1 MNGTM
6 QRWLLKSLG
15 SLTLASAVVLLPV
28 ILTGC
33 GESSTSPAVP
43 VPPPPPPPPPPAP
56 TPTPTPTPT
65 PPAGTVRVTPETDIN
80 RIIATSDRT
89 RPLTI
94 VLQPG
99 VYRQNIVIDRS
110 DVTVRGATGLV
121 GDAIVVGAE
130 SGAPVQ
136 VTSNAS
142 GVVLENFS
150 ILNTR
155 SLAPIEYGINAE
167 GATEVTVTGVDI
179 VLFPT
184 VTTQTSR
191 GVAISFGSAA
201 TGATSKNLTV
211 TRSNL
216 FVAGAAD
223 SAGIRIAGDNAG
235 INLRLEANNF
245 FLGYAEAPASVRTQL
260 INFVPQDVGEGSA
273 AIFIEPAVTGLSFVA
288 FDDNIIDSITPTAN
302 VYAIRDER
310 GRGLNA
316 VERRDIVARNTGLVF
331 NSNTSNIYLSITRA
345 IAEAAGPNQTV
356 TAGPGDFVAEGEIV
370 LPADRPGLTLNSVD
384 GTSTVQS
391 VKILAADATLGG
403 TEGNGFRITGI
414 SLDPVTGIPLDP
426 DAIGPA
432 APYQVAIGECDL
444 SNLTTRKVEV
454 SFNDFTRPAQA
465 DSYVSVQVCDFSQ
478 AEVYK
483 NLLRGF
489 TVAGVHVV
497 SAEPNAVT
505 IRENLFEPAISSPV
519 FIAAIV
525 DRQTQAPGTLAPFAT
540 ASVRG
545 NIFRLPP
552 QGTLAVYARPD
563 LDLTPTAAGALG
575 GEGTILKAFFNNT
588 ITPTPIPGFAVCGRQ
603 ESLAG
608 APGNLLNFVD
618 SPQQQQQQQRASFT
632 STVFGRVSDALCA
645 AVGFGPGASLQFQPG
660 GVPPAQ
666 PGGGPPAP
674 PPPAGGVTITI
685 PGLPANA
692 RVEVTGPGG
701 DPVIARSTSVSGED
715 AIFQEQSI
723 TIPFGGQIRVT
734 PAIPSP
740 RPITVGGTAINTF
753 DNETNPGSTTYFN
766 FGPAITVPAN

>member
-33 GESSTSPAVP
+33 GESSTSPTVP

-80 RIIATSDRT
+80 RIIATSDPT
-89 RPLTI
+89 QPLTI
-94 VLQPG
+94 VLEPG

-110 DVTVRGATGLV
+110 NVRVRGATGLV
-121 GDAIVVGAE
+121 SDAIVVGAD

-167 GATEVTVTGVDI
+167 GATEVTITGVDI

-184 VTTQTSR
+184 VTTPASR

-201 TGATSKNLTV
+201 AGATSKNLTV

-235 INLRLEANNF
+235 INLRVEANNI
-245 FLGYAEAPASVRTQL
+245 FLGYAAAPDGVQTQL
-260 INFVPQDVGEGSA
+260 INVVPQDVGAGSA
-273 AIFIEPAVTGLSFVA
+273 AIFIERAVTGLSLVA
-288 FDDNIIDSITPTAN
+288 VDDNIIDSITPTAN

-310 GRGLNA
+310 GSGLNA
-316 VERRDIVARNTGLVF
+316 VERRNIVARGTSLAF

-356 TAGPGDFVAEGEIV
+356 TAGPGSFEDEGEIV

-384 GTSTVQS
+384 GTSRVQS

-414 SLDPVTGIPLDP
+414 SPDP

-444 SNLTTRKVEV
+444 ANLTTRNVKV
-454 SFNDFTRPAQA
+454 SFNDFTRPPTQVGP
-465 DSYVSVQVCDFSQ
+465 YVSVQVCDFSQ
-478 AEVYK
+478 AEVYN

-505 IRENLFEPAISSPV
+505 IRENLFEPAIDSPV

-525 DRQTQAPGTLAPFAT
+525 DQQTQAPGTLAPFAT

-552 QGTLAVYARPD
+552 QGTLAVYARPGV
-563 LDLTPTAAGALG
+563 DLTPTAAEELG

-618 SPQQQQQQQRASFT
+618 SPQPLQLDPFA
-632 STVFGRVSDALCA
+632 STVFGEVSDALCA

-660 GVPPAQ
+660 GAPPATPTPTPTPTPQ
-666 PGGGPPAP
+666 
-674 PPPAGGVTITI
+674 PAGVRIRI

-692 RVEVTGPGG
+692 VVTVTGPGG
-701 DPVIARSTSVSGED
+701 DPVITTSTSVSED
-715 AIFQEQSI
+715 EAIFPGPF
-723 TIPFGGQIRVT
+723 TIPFGGQIQVT

-740 RPITVGGTAINTF
+740 SAIMVGGTTINTF
-753 DNETNPGSTTYFN
+753 DNTTNPGSTTYFN
-766 FGPAITVPAN
+766 FGPAIPVN

>member
-89 RPLTI
+89 QPLTI
-94 VLQPG
+94 VLEPG
-99 VYRQNIVIDRS
+99 VYRQNIVINRS
-110 DVTVRGATGLV
+110 NVTVRGATGLV

-130 SGAPVQ
+130 KDAPVQ

-155 SLAPIEYGINAE
+155 SLAPIEYGIDAE

-184 VTTQTSR
+184 VTTPTSR

-201 TGATSKNLTV
+201 AGATSKNLTV

-235 INLRLEANNF
+235 INLRVENNNI
-245 FLGYAEAPASVRTQL
+245 FLGYTSAPAGVQTQL
-260 INFVPQDVGEGSA
+260 INLVPQDVGEGSA
-273 AIFIEPAVTGLSFVA
+273 AIFIERAVTGLSLVA
-288 FDDNIIDSITPTAN
+288 IDDNIITPIIRTAN

-310 GRGLNA
+310 GSGLNA
-316 VERRDIVARNTGLVF
+316 VERRNIVARGTGLVF

-356 TAGPGDFVAEGEIV
+356 TAGPGSFVTEGEIV

-391 VKILAADATLGG
+391 VKILASDATLGG
-403 TEGNGFRITGI
+403 TEGNGFRITGT
-414 SLDPVTGIPLDP
+414 SPDP
-426 DAIGPA
+426 DAGGPA
-432 APYQVAIGECDL
+432 RAYQVAIGECDAA
-444 SNLTTRKVEV
+444 NLTARNVKV
-454 SFNDFTRPAQA
+454 SFNDFTRPPTQA
-465 DSYVSVQVCDFSQ
+465 GPAGPYVSVQVCDFSQ
-478 AEVYK
+478 AEVYG
-483 NLLRGF
+483 NLLNGF

-497 SAEPNAVT
+497 AAESNGVT
-505 IRENLFEPAISSPV
+505 IRENTFEPAIGSPN

-525 DRQTQAPGTLAPFAT
+525 DRQTQAPGTEAPFAT

-545 NIFRLPP
+545 NTFRL
-552 QGTLAVYARPD
+552 QGTLAVYARPG
-563 LDLTPTAAGALG
+563 LDLTPTAAEELG

-588 ITPTPIPGFAVCGRQ
+588 ITPTPIPGFVVCGRQ
-603 ESLAG
+603 ESLTG
-608 APGNLLNFVD
+608 APGRLLNFVD
-618 SPQQQQQQQRASFT
+618 SPQQQQQQQQQQLVLAPFT

-660 GVPPAQ
+660 GA
-666 PGGGPPAP
+666 PGDGQPAP
-674 PPPAGGVTITI
+674 PPPPQPGGVRITI

-692 RVEVTGPGG
+692 VVTVTGPGG
-701 DPVIARSTSVSGED
+701 APVIATSTSVAGEE
-715 AIFQEQSI
+715 AIFREQSI
-723 TIPFGGQIRVT
+723 TIPFGGQIRIT
-734 PAIPSP
+734 PAIRPP
-740 RPITVGGTAINTF
+740 RPITVGGTPINTF

-766 FGPAITVPAN
+766 FGPAITVTAN

>member
-33 GESSTSPAVP
+33 GESSTSPTVP

-89 RPLTI
+89 QPLTI
-94 VLQPG
+94 VLEPG

-110 DVTVRGATGLV
+110 NVTVRGATGLV
-121 GDAIVVGAE
+121 GDAIVVGAD

-155 SLAPIEYGINAE
+155 SLEPIEYGINAE
-167 GATEVTVTGVDI
+167 GATEVTITGVDI

-184 VTTQTSR
+184 VTTPASR

-201 TGATSKNLTV
+201 AGATSKNLTV

-235 INLRLEANNF
+235 INLRVEANNI
-245 FLGYAEAPASVRTQL
+245 FLGYAAPPARVQTQL
-260 INFVPQDVGEGSA
+260 INLVPQDVGEGSA
-273 AIFIEPAVTGLSFVA
+273 AIFIEPAVTGLSLVA
-288 FDDNIIDSITPTAN
+288 VDDNIIDPITPTAN

-310 GRGLNA
+310 GSGLNA
-316 VERRDIVARNTGLVF
+316 VERRDIVARGTSLAF

-356 TAGPGDFVAEGEIV
+356 TAGPGSFEDEGEIV

-414 SLDPVTGIPLDP
+414 SPDP

-444 SNLTTRKVEV
+444 ANLTTRNVKV
-454 SFNDFTRPAQA
+454 SFNDFTRPPTQVGP
-465 DSYVSVQVCDFSQ
+465 YVSVQVCDFSQ
-478 AEVYK
+478 AEVYG

-505 IRENLFEPAISSPV
+505 IRENIFEPAIDSPV

-525 DRQTQAPGTLAPFAT
+525 DRQTLEPGTLAPFAT

-552 QGTLAVYARPD
+552 QGTLAVYARPE
-563 LDLTPTAAGALG
+563 LNLTPTSAEALG

-608 APGNLLNFVD
+608 APGNLLNFLDVTPRD
-618 SPQQQQQQQRASFT
+618 STPRVTPFT
-632 STVFGRVSDALCA
+632 STVFGRVSDALCS
-645 AVGFGPGASLQFQPG
+645 AVGFGPGAGLQFQPG
-660 GVPPAQ
+660 GAPPATPTPTPTPTPQ
-666 PGGGPPAP
+666 
-674 PPPAGGVTITI
+674 PAGVRITI

-692 RVEVTGPGG
+692 VVTVTGPGG
-701 DPVIARSTSVSGED
+701 NPVIARSTSVAED
-715 AIFQEQSI
+715 LAIFQEQSI

-766 FGPAITVPAN
+766 FGPAITVTAN

>member
-1 MNGTM
+1 MNGKTHK
-6 QRWLLKSLG
+6 WLLKSLG

-33 GESSTSPAVP
+33 GEDSTSSVVP

-56 TPTPTPTPT
+56 TPTPPPTPTPT
-65 PPAGTVRVTPETDIN
+65 PAPAGRVVVTPESDIS

-89 RPLTI
+89 QPLTI

-99 VYRQNIVIDRS
+99 FYRQNIVINRS
-110 DVTVRGATGLV
+110 NVTVRGATGLV
-121 GDAIVVGAE
+121 GDAVVVGAE
-130 SGAPVQ
+130 TGAPVQ
-136 VTSNAS
+136 VTSNAA

-155 SLAPIEYGINAE
+155 SLAAIEYGINAE
-167 GATEVTVTGVDI
+167 DATEVTVTGVDI

-184 VTTQTSR
+184 VTTPASR
-191 GVAISFGSAA
+191 GVAIGFGSAA
-201 TGATSKNLTV
+201 VGVTSKNLTV

-216 FVAGAAD
+216 FVAGAAN

-235 INLRLEANNF
+235 INLRVETNNI
-245 FLGYAEAPASVRTQL
+245 FLGYDAAPDVVETQL
-260 INFVPQDVGEGSA
+260 IKLGPQNVGAGSA
-273 AIFIEPAVTGLSFVA
+273 AIFIEPAVTGLSLVTFA
-288 FDDNIIDSITPTAN
+288 GNAIRATAAN

-310 GRGLNA
+310 GSGLNA
-316 VERRDIVARNTGLVF
+316 AERRAIVAASTGFVF
-331 NSNTSNIYLSITRA
+331 NSNTSNVYLSITRA
-345 IAEAAGPNQTV
+345 IAEVAGPNPTV
-356 TAGPGDFVAEGEIV
+356 TAGPGSFVDEGEIV

-384 GTSTVQS
+384 GTSTVRS

-403 TEGNGFRITGI
+403 TEGNGFRIAGI
-414 SLDPVTGIPLDP
+414 SSTDP
-426 DAIGPA
+426 DAAGPA

-444 SNLTTRKVEV
+444 ANLTTRNVKV
-454 SFNDFTRPAQA
+454 SFNDFTRPTQA

-497 SAEPNAVT
+497 SAEPNTVT
-505 IRENLFEPAISSPV
+505 IRENRFEPSIGSPT

-540 ASVRG
+540 ASVTG
-545 NIFRLPP
+545 NTFNLPP
-552 QGTLAVYARPD
+552 QGTLAVYARPGV
-563 LDLTPTAAGALG
+563 DLTPTAAGALG

-608 APGNLLNFVD
+608 APGNLLNFLD
-618 SPQQQQQQQRASFT
+618 STPTAPFT
-632 STVFGRVSDALCA
+632 STVFGGVSDALCS

-660 GVPPAQ
+660 G
-666 PGGGPPAP
+666 AP
-674 PPPAGGVTITI
+674 PTPTPTPTPAGVTVTI
-685 PGLPANA
+685 PGLPSGAT
-692 RVEVTGPGG
+692 VTVTGPGG
-701 DPVIARSTSVSGED
+701 APVITTSTSVSGNV
-715 AIFQEQSI
+715 ATFPGPF

-734 PAIPSP
+734 PAISSPSA
-740 RPITVGGTAINTF
+740 ITVGSTTINTF
-753 DNETNPGSTTYFN
+753 DNTTNPGSTTYFN
-766 FGPAITVPAN
+766 FGPAISVN

>member
-1 MNGTM
+1 M
-6 QRWLLKSLG
+6 
-15 SLTLASAVVLLPV
+15 ASAVVLLPV

-33 GESSTSPAVP
+33 GESSTSPTVP

-89 RPLTI
+89 QPLTL
-94 VLQPG
+94 VLEPG
-99 VYRQNIVIDRS
+99 VYRQNIVINRS
-110 DVTVRGATGLV
+110 NVTVRGATGLV

-155 SLAPIEYGINAE
+155 SLEPIEYGINAE

-184 VTTQTSR
+184 VTTPASR
-191 GVAISFGSAA
+191 GVAIGFGSAA
-201 TGATSKNLTV
+201 AGITSKNLTV

-216 FVAGAAD
+216 FVAGGAG

-235 INLRLEANNF
+235 INLSVSTNNI
-245 FLGYAEAPASVRTQL
+245 FLGYTAAPDGVTTQL
-260 INFVPQDVGEGSA
+260 INFVPQDVGAGSA
-273 AIFIEPAVTGLSFVA
+273 AIFIEPAVTGLSLVA
-288 FDDNIIDSITPTAN
+288 FAGNDIRTTTAN

-310 GRGLNA
+310 GSGLNA
-316 VERRDIVARNTGLVF
+316 AERRDIVARNTRLVF
-331 NSNTSNIYLSITRA
+331 NSNTSNIYLSINRA

-356 TAGPGDFVAEGEIV
+356 TAGPGSFEGEGEIL
-370 LPADRPGLTLNSVD
+370 LPADRPGLTLNSID
-384 GTSTVQS
+384 GTSTVRS

-414 SLDPVTGIPLDP
+414 SLDPDDG
-426 DAIGPA
+426 GPA
-432 APYQVAIGECDL
+432 TPYQVAIGECGL
-444 SNLTTRKVEV
+444 ANLTTRNVKV
-454 SFNDFTRPAQA
+454 SFNDFTRPTQAQ
-465 DSYVSVQVCDFSQ
+465 SYVSVQVCDFSQ
-478 AEVYK
+478 AEVYG
-483 NLLRGF
+483 NRLRGF

-505 IRENLFEPAISSPV
+505 IRENLFEPSIGSPT

-545 NIFRLPP
+545 NTFNLPP
-552 QGTLAVYARPD
+552 QGTLAVYARPGV
-563 LDLTPTAAGALG
+563 DLTPTAAGDLG

-588 ITPTPIPGFAVCGRQ
+588 ITPTPIPGFVVCGRQ

-618 SPQQQQQQQRASFT
+618 RLDRDTPPAPFT
-632 STVFGRVSDALCA
+632 STVFGVASDALCS

-660 GVPPAQ
+660 GA
-666 PGGGPPAP
+666 PPAP
-674 PPPAGGVTITI
+674 PPPPAGVTITI
-685 PGLPANA
+685 PGLPAGA
-692 RVEVTGPGG
+692 IVTVTGAGG
-701 DPVIARSTSVSGED
+701 SPVIATSTSVSRDVATFPEP
-715 AIFQEQSI
+715 F

-740 RPITVGGTAINTF
+740 GPITVGGTTISTF
-753 DNETNPGSTTYFN
+753 DNTTNPGSTTYFN
-766 FGPAITVPAN
+766 FGPAITVTAN

>member
-1 MNGTM
+1 
-6 QRWLLKSLG
+6 
-15 SLTLASAVVLLPV
+15 V
-28 ILTGC
+28 I
-33 GESSTSPAVP
+33 
-43 VPPPPPPPPPPAP
+43 
-56 TPTPTPTPT
+56 
-65 PPAGTVRVTPETDIN
+65 N
-80 RIIATSDRT
+80 
-89 RPLTI
+89 
-94 VLQPG
+94 
-99 VYRQNIVIDRS
+99 RS

-130 SGAPVQ
+130 KDAPVQ

-184 VTTQTSR
+184 VTTPASR

-201 TGATSKNLTV
+201 AGATSKNLTV

-235 INLRLEANNF
+235 INLRVEANNI
-245 FLGYAEAPASVRTQL
+245 FLGYAAPPAGVQTQL
-260 INFVPQDVGEGSA
+260 INLVPQDVGARSA
-273 AIFIEPAVTGLSFVA
+273 AILIERAVTGLSLVA
-288 FDDNIIDSITPTAN
+288 IDDNIITPIIRTAD

-310 GRGLNA
+310 GSGLNA
-316 VERRDIVARNTGLVF
+316 VERRNIVARGTGLVF
-331 NSNTSNIYLSITRA
+331 NSNTSNVYLSITRA

-356 TAGPGDFVAEGEIV
+356 TAGPGSFVAEGEIV

-403 TEGNGFRITGI
+403 TERNGFRITGI
-414 SLDPVTGIPLDP
+414 SPDP
-426 DAIGPA
+426 DGVAGLA
-432 APYQVAIGECDL
+432 TAYQVAIGECDL
-444 SNLTTRKVEV
+444 ANLTTRNVKV
-454 SFNDFTRPAQA
+454 SFNDFTRPPTQA
-465 DSYVSVQVCDFSQ
+465 GLPGPYVSVQICDFSQ
-478 AEVYK
+478 AEISG

-497 SAEPNAVT
+497 AADSNAVT
-505 IRENLFEPAISSPV
+505 IRENTFEPAINSPD

-525 DRQTQAPGTLAPFAT
+525 DRQTLAPGTRVPFAT

-545 NIFRLPP
+545 NTFRL
-552 QGTLAVYARPD
+552 QGVPAAVYARPG
-563 LDLTPTAAGALG
+563 LDLTPTAAGELG

-588 ITPTPIPGFAVCGRQ
+588 ITPTPIPGFVVCGRQ

-608 APGNLLNFVD
+608 APGNLQNFVD
-618 SPQQQQQQQRASFT
+618 RLDRNTPPAPFT
-632 STVFGRVSDALCA
+632 STVFGAVSDALCS
-645 AVGFGPGASLQFQPG
+645 AVGFGPGASLQFRPG
-660 GVPPAQ
+660 GAPPA
-666 PGGGPPAP
+666 PAP
-674 PPPAGGVTITI
+674 PPPPQPAGVRIRI

-692 RVEVTGPGG
+692 VVTVTGPGG
-701 DPVIARSTSVSGED
+701 NPVIARSTSVSGEE
-715 AIFQEQSI
+715 AIFQEPSI

-734 PAIPSP
+734 PAIPAP

-766 FGPAITVPAN
+766 FGPAITVTAN

>member
-43 VPPPPPPPPPPAP
+43 VPPPPPPPAP

-273 AIFIEPAVTGLSFVA
+273 AIFIEPAVTGLSFVD
-288 FDDNIIDSITPTAN
+288 FNDNIFTPRTPTAN

-310 GRGLNA
+310 GSGLNA
-316 VERRDIVARNTGLVF
+316 VERRNIVARGTRLVF
-331 NSNTSNIYLSITRA
+331 NSNTSNIYMSITRA
-345 IAEAAGPNQTV
+345 IAEAAGPNPTV
-356 TAGPGDFVAEGEIV
+356 TAGPGNFVPEGEIV
-370 LPADRPGLTLNSVD
+370 LPADKPGLTLNSVD
-384 GTSTVQS
+384 GTSRVQS

-403 TEGNGFRITGI
+403 TEGNGFRIVGI
-414 SLDPVTGIPLDP
+414 STDP
-426 DAIGPA
+426 DAGGPA
-432 APYQVAIGECDL
+432 RAYQVAIGECDL
-444 SNLTTRKVEV
+444 GNLTARNVKV
-454 SFNDFTRPAQA
+454 SFNDFTASLSDFAGPRQGPP
-465 DSYVSVQVCDFSQ
+465 YVSVQICDFSQ
-478 AEVYK
+478 AEVYG

-497 SAEPNAVT
+497 AAEPNAVT
-505 IRENLFEPAISSPV
+505 IRENTFEPAIGSPN

-525 DRQTQAPGTLAPFAT
+525 DRQTQERGTEAPFAT

-545 NIFRLPP
+545 NTFRL
-552 QGTLAVYARPD
+552 QGVSAVYARPG
-563 LDLTPTAAGALG
+563 LDLTPTAAGELG

-588 ITPTPIPGFAVCGRQ
+588 ITPTPIPGFVVCGRQ

-608 APGNLLNFVD
+608 APGRLLNFLD
-618 SPQQQQQQQRASFT
+618 GPQQQQQQQQQQPAPFT

-660 GVPPAQ
+660 GA
-666 PGGGPPAP
+666 PGDGQPAP
-674 PPPAGGVTITI
+674 PPPPQPGGVRIAI

-692 RVEVTGPGG
+692 VVTVTGPGG
-701 DPVIARSTSVSGED
+701 APVIATSISVAED
-715 AIFQEQSI
+715 AAIFREQSI

-740 RPITVGGTAINTF
+740 RPIMLGGTAINTF
-753 DNETNPGSTTYFN
+753 DNDTNPGSTTYFN
-766 FGPAITVPAN
+766 FGPAITVTAN

>member
-33 GESSTSPAVP
+33 GESSTSPTVP

-65 PPAGTVRVTPETDIN
+65 PPAGTVRVTPETDIS

-89 RPLTI
+89 QPLTI

-99 VYRQNIVIDRS
+99 VYRQNIVINRS
-110 DVTVRGATGLV
+110 DVRVRGATGLV

-142 GVVLENFS
+142 GVVLENFT

-155 SLAPIEYGINAE
+155 SLEPIEYGINAE
-167 GATEVTVTGVDI
+167 GATEVTITGVDI
-179 VLFPT
+179 VLSPT
-184 VTTQTSR
+184 VTTPTSR

-201 TGATSKNLTV
+201 AGATSKNLTV

-235 INLRLEANNF
+235 INLQVEANNI
-245 FLGYAEAPASVRTQL
+245 FLGYNTLPAGVQTQL
-260 INFVPQDVGEGSA
+260 IPSLPQDVGEGSA
-273 AIFIEPAVTGLSFVA
+273 AIFIEPAVTGLSLVA

-432 APYQVAIGECDL
+432 APYQVAIGECGL
-444 SNLTTRKVEV
+444 ANLTTRNVKV
-454 SFNDFTRPAQA
+454 SFNDFTGPTLAA
-465 DSYVSVQVCDFSQ
+465 PYVSVQVCDFSQ
-478 AEVYK
+478 AEVYG
-483 NLLRGF
+483 NRLRDF

-588 ITPTPIPGFAVCGRQ
+588 ITPTPIPGFALCGRQ

-701 DPVIARSTSVSGED
+701 DPVIARSTSVSGDE
-715 AIFQEQSI
+715 ATFPEPF

-740 RPITVGGTAINTF
+740 SAITVRGTTINTF

-766 FGPAITVPAN
+766 FGPAITVTAN

>member
-33 GESSTSPAVP
+33 GESSTSPTVP

-65 PPAGTVRVTPETDIN
+65 PPAGTVRVTPETDIS

-89 RPLTI
+89 QPLTI
-94 VLQPG
+94 VLEPG
-99 VYRQNIVIDRS
+99 VYRQNIVINRS
-110 DVTVRGATGLV
+110 DVRVRGATGLV

-142 GVVLENFS
+142 GVVLENFT

-155 SLAPIEYGINAE
+155 SLEPIEYGINAE
-167 GATEVTVTGVDI
+167 GATEVTITGVDI
-179 VLFPT
+179 VLSPT
-184 VTTQTSR
+184 VTTPTSR
-191 GVAISFGSAA
+191 GVAIGFGSSAA
-201 TGATSKNLTV
+201 GATSKNLTV

-235 INLRLEANNF
+235 INLQVEANNI
-245 FLGYAEAPASVRTQL
+245 FLGYAAPPAGVQTQL
-260 INFVPQDVGEGSA
+260 INVVPQDVGEGSA
-273 AIFIEPAVTGLSFVA
+273 AIFIEPAVTGLSLAPVA
-288 FDDNIIDSITPTAN
+288 DNIITPITPTAN

-316 VERRDIVARNTGLVF
+316 VERRDIVARGTSLAF
-331 NSNTSNIYLSITRA
+331 NSNTSNVYLSITRA

-356 TAGPGDFVAEGEIV
+356 TAGPGSFVDEGEIV

-391 VKILAADATLGG
+391 VKILAANATLGG
-403 TEGNGFRITGI
+403 TEGNGFRITGT
-414 SLDPVTGIPLDP
+414 SPDP
-426 DAIGPA
+426 DAGGPA
-432 APYQVAIGECDL
+432 RAYQVAIGECDAA
-444 SNLTTRKVEV
+444 NLTARNVKV
-454 SFNDFTRPAQA
+454 SFNDFTRPPTQA
-465 DSYVSVQVCDFSQ
+465 GPAGPYVSVQVCDFSQ
-478 AEVYK
+478 AEVYG
-483 NLLRGF
+483 NLLNGF

-497 SAEPNAVT
+497 AAESNGVT
-505 IRENLFEPAISSPV
+505 IRENTFEPAIGSPN

-525 DRQTQAPGTLAPFAT
+525 DRQTQAPGTEAPFAT

-545 NIFRLPP
+545 NTFRL
-552 QGTLAVYARPD
+552 QGTLAVYARPG
-563 LDLTPTAAGALG
+563 LDLTPTAAEELG

-588 ITPTPIPGFAVCGRQ
+588 ITPTPIPGFVVCGRQ
-603 ESLAG
+603 ESLTG
-608 APGNLLNFVD
+608 APGNLQNFVD
-618 SPQQQQQQQRASFT
+618 RLDRDTDTPPAPFT
-632 STVFGRVSDALCA
+632 STVFGEVADALCA

-660 GVPPAQ
+660 GA
-666 PGGGPPAP
+666 PGDGQPAP
-674 PPPAGGVTITI
+674 PPPPQPGGVRITI

-692 RVEVTGPGG
+692 VVTVTGPGG
-701 DPVIARSTSVSGED
+701 DPVIATSTSVAGEE
-715 AIFQEQSI
+715 AIFREQSI
-723 TIPFGGQIRVT
+723 TIPFGGQIRIT

-740 RPITVGGTAINTF
+740 RPITFDGNAINTF
-753 DNETNPGSTTYFN
+753 NNETNPGSTTYFN
-766 FGPAITVPAN
+766 FGPAITVTAN

>member
-1 MNGTM
+1 
-6 QRWLLKSLG
+6 
-15 SLTLASAVVLLPV
+15 V
-28 ILTGC
+28 
-33 GESSTSPAVP
+33 
-43 VPPPPPPPPPPAP
+43 
-56 TPTPTPTPT
+56 
-65 PPAGTVRVTPETDIN
+65 ETN
-80 RIIATSDRT
+80 
-89 RPLTI
+89 
-94 VLQPG
+94 
-99 VYRQNIVIDRS
+99 NI
-110 DVTVRGATGLV
+110 
-121 GDAIVVGAE
+121 
-130 SGAPVQ
+130 
-136 VTSNAS
+136 
-142 GVVLENFS
+142 
-150 ILNTR
+150 
-155 SLAPIEYGINAE
+155 
-167 GATEVTVTGVDI
+167 
-179 VLFPT
+179 
-184 VTTQTSR
+184 
-191 GVAISFGSAA
+191 
-201 TGATSKNLTV
+201 
-211 TRSNL
+211 
-216 FVAGAAD
+216 
-223 SAGIRIAGDNAG
+223 
-235 INLRLEANNF
+235 
-245 FLGYAEAPASVRTQL
+245 FLGYAAAPDGVRTQL
-260 INFVPQDVGEGSA
+260 IPLGPQDVGAGSA
-273 AIFIEPAVTGLSFVA
+273 AIFIEPAVTGLSLVA
-288 FDDNIIDSITPTAN
+288 FAGNAIRTTRAN

-310 GRGLNA
+310 GSGLNA

-345 IAEAAGPNQTV
+345 IAEAAGPNPTV
-356 TAGPGDFVAEGEIV
+356 TAGPGSFEDEGEIV

-414 SLDPVTGIPLDP
+414 SPDP

-444 SNLTTRKVEV
+444 ANLTTRNVKV
-454 SFNDFTRPAQA
+454 SFNDFTGPTPAA
-465 DSYVSVQVCDFSQ
+465 PYVSVQVCDFSQ
-478 AEVYK
+478 AEVYG
-483 NLLRGF
+483 NRLRDF

-497 SAEPNAVT
+497 SAEPNGVT
-505 IRENLFEPAISSPV
+505 IRDNLFEPAIGSPV

-563 LDLTPTAAGALG
+563 LDLTPTAAEELG

-588 ITPTPIPGFAVCGRQ
+588 ITPTPIPGFAMCGRQ

-618 SPQQQQQQQRASFT
+618 SPQPLQLDPFA
-632 STVFGRVSDALCA
+632 STVFGEVSDALCA

-666 PGGGPPAP
+666 PGDGPPAP
-674 PPPAGGVTITI
+674 PPPPAGVRITI

-701 DPVIARSTSVSGED
+701 DPVIARSTSVSGDE
-715 AIFQEQSI
+715 AIFPEPF

-740 RPITVGGTAINTF
+740 RPITVGGTTISTF

-766 FGPAITVPAN
+766 FGPAITP

>member
-223 SAGIRIAGDNAG
+223 SAGIHIAGDNAG

-245 FLGYAEAPASVRTQL
+245 FLGYAEAPASVQTQL
-260 INFVPQDVGEGSA
+260 INFVPQDVGAGSA
-273 AIFIEPAVTGLSFVA
+273 AIFIERAVTGLSFVD
-288 FDDNIIDSITPTAN
+288 FNDNIFTSRTPTAN

-310 GRGLNA
+310 GSGLNA
-316 VERRDIVARNTGLVF
+316 VERRNIVARGTRLVF
-331 NSNTSNIYLSITRA
+331 NSNTSNIYMSITRA

-356 TAGPGDFVAEGEIV
+356 TAGPGNFVPEGEIV
-370 LPADRPGLTLNSVD
+370 LPADKPGLTLNSVD
-384 GTSTVQS
+384 GTSRVQS
-391 VKILAADATLGG
+391 VKILASDATLGG
-403 TEGNGFRITGI
+403 TEGNGFRIVGI
-414 SLDPVTGIPLDP
+414 STDP
-426 DAIGPA
+426 DAGGVA
-432 APYQVAIGECDL
+432 AAYQVAIGECEL
-444 SNLTTRKVEV
+444 GNLTARNVKV
-454 SFNDFTRPAQA
+454 SFNDFTASLSDFAGPRQGPR
-465 DSYVSVQVCDFSQ
+465 YVSVQICDLSQ
-478 AEVYK
+478 AEIYG

-497 SAEPNAVT
+497 AADVNGVT
-505 IRENLFEPAISSPV
+505 IRENTFESAIGSEN

-525 DRQTQAPGTLAPFAT
+525 DRQTLEPGTRVPFAT

-545 NIFRLPP
+545 NTFRLERVPA
-552 QGTLAVYARPD
+552 AVYARPG
-563 LDLTPTAAGALG
+563 LDLTPTAADALG

-588 ITPTPIPGFAVCGRQ
+588 ITPTPIPGFVVCGRQ
-603 ESLAG
+603 ESLTG
-608 APGNLLNFVD
+608 APGRLQNFLD
-618 SPQQQQQQQRASFT
+618 SPQQQQQQQQQQLAPFT
-632 STVFGRVSDALCA
+632 STVFGRVSDALCS
-645 AVGFGPGASLQFQPG
+645 AVGFGPGASLQFRPG
-660 GVPPAQ
+660 GA
-666 PGGGPPAP
+666 PGDGQPAP
-674 PPPAGGVTITI
+674 PPPPQPGGVRITI

-692 RVEVTGPGG
+692 VVTVTGPGG
-701 DPVIARSTSVSGED
+701 APVIATSTSVAGEE
-715 AIFQEQSI
+715 AIFREQSI
-723 TIPFGGQIRVT
+723 TIPFGGQIRIT
-734 PAIPSP
+734 PAIRPP
-740 RPITVGGTAINTF
+740 RPIRVGDTPINTF

-766 FGPAITVPAN
+766 FGPAITVTAN

>member
-1 MNGTM
+1 
-6 QRWLLKSLG
+6 
-15 SLTLASAVVLLPV
+15 VV
-28 ILTGC
+28 
-33 GESSTSPAVP
+33 
-43 VPPPPPPPPPPAP
+43 
-56 TPTPTPTPT
+56 
-65 PPAGTVRVTPETDIN
+65 VTPESDIS

-89 RPLTI
+89 QPLTI

-99 VYRQNIVIDRS
+99 VYRQNIVINRS
-110 DVTVRGATGLV
+110 NVTVRGATGLV
-121 GDAIVVGAE
+121 GDAVVVGAE
-130 SGAPVQ
+130 TGAPVQ

-167 GATEVTVTGVDI
+167 EATEVTVTGVDI

-184 VTTQTSR
+184 VTTPASR
-191 GVAISFGSAA
+191 GVAIGFGSSAA
-201 TGATSKNLTV
+201 GITSKNLTV

-216 FVAGAAD
+216 FVAGGAG

-235 INLRLEANNF
+235 INLSVSTNNI
-245 FLGYAEAPASVRTQL
+245 FLGYTAAPDGVRTQL
-260 INFVPQDVGEGSA
+260 INFVPQDVGAGSA
-273 AIFIEPAVTGLSFVA
+273 GIFIEPAVTGLSLVTFA
-288 FDDNIIDSITPTAN
+288 GNAITPRTATAN

-310 GRGLNA
+310 GSGLNA
-316 VERRDIVARNTGLVF
+316 AERRAIVAAGTGFVF
-331 NSNTSNIYLSITRA
+331 NSNTSNVYLSITRA
-345 IAEAAGPNQTV
+345 IAEVAGPNPTV
-356 TAGPGDFVAEGEIV
+356 TAGPGSFVAEGEIV

-403 TEGNGFRITGI
+403 TEGNGFRIAGI
-414 SLDPVTGIPLDP
+414 SPDP
-426 DAIGPA
+426 DAAGPA

-444 SNLTTRKVEV
+444 ANLTTRNVKV
-454 SFNDFTRPAQA
+454 SFNDFTRPTQSDA
-465 DSYVSVQVCDFSQ
+465 YVSVQVCDFSQ

-505 IRENLFEPAISSPV
+505 IRENRFEPSIGSPT

-545 NIFRLPP
+545 NTFNLPP
-552 QGTLAVYARPD
+552 QGTLAVYARPGVN
-563 LDLTPTAAGALG
+563 LTPTAAGDLG

-608 APGNLLNFVD
+608 ASGNLLNFLD
-618 SPQQQQQQQRASFT
+618 TTPTAPFTPFT
-632 STVFGRVSDALCA
+632 STVFGVVSDALCS

-660 GVPPAQ
+660 GAPPA
-666 PGGGPPAP
+666 PAP
-674 PPPAGGVTITI
+674 PPPPPPGGVTITI
-685 PGLPANA
+685 PGLPAGA
-692 RVEVTGPGG
+692 TVTVTGAGG
-701 DPVIARSTSVSGED
+701 SPVIATSTSVSGEV
-715 AIFQEQSI
+715 ATFREPF

-740 RPITVGGTAINTF
+740 RPITVGGTTISTF
-753 DNETNPGSTTYFN
+753 DNTTNPGSTTYFN
-766 FGPAITVPAN
+766 FGPAITVTAN

>member
-89 RPLTI
+89 QPLTI

-99 VYRQNIVIDRS
+99 VYRQNIVINRS

-142 GVVLENFS
+142 GVVLENFT

-155 SLAPIEYGINAE
+155 SLEPIEYGINAE

-179 VLFPT
+179 VLSPT
-184 VTTQTSR
+184 VTTPTSR

-201 TGATSKNLTV
+201 AGATSKNLTV

-235 INLRLEANNF
+235 INLQVEANNI
-245 FLGYAEAPASVRTQL
+245 FLGYNTLPAGVQTQL
-260 INFVPQDVGEGSA
+260 INVVPQDVGEGSA
-273 AIFIEPAVTGLSFVA
+273 GIFIEPAVTGLSLVTFA
-288 FDDNIIDSITPTAN
+288 GNDITPITPTAN

-316 VERRDIVARNTGLVF
+316 VERRDIVARNPRLVF

-356 TAGPGDFVAEGEIV
+356 TAGPGSFVAEGEIV
-370 LPADRPGLTLNSVD
+370 LPADRPGLTLNSID
-384 GTSTVQS
+384 GTSTVDS

-414 SLDPVTGIPLDP
+414 SRDPVTGILPRDP
-426 DAIGPA
+426 DAAGPA

-444 SNLTTRKVEV
+444 ANLTTRNVKV
-454 SFNDFTRPAQA
+454 SFNDFTGPTPAA
-465 DSYVSVQVCDFSQ
+465 PYVSVQVCDFSQ
-478 AEVYK
+478 AEVYG
-483 NLLRGF
+483 NRLRDF

-497 SAEPNAVT
+497 SAEPNGVT
-505 IRENLFEPAISSPV
+505 IRENIFEPAIGSPV

-525 DRQTQAPGTLAPFAT
+525 DQQTQAPGTLAPFAT

-552 QGTLAVYARPD
+552 QGTLAVYARPN
-563 LDLTPTAAGALG
+563 LDLTPTSAEELG

-588 ITPTPIPGFAVCGRQ
+588 ITPTPIPGFVVCGRQ

-618 SPQQQQQQQRASFT
+618 SPQPLQPAPFA
-632 STVFGRVSDALCA
+632 STVFDEVADALCA

-660 GVPPAQ
+660 GA
-666 PGGGPPAP
+666 PGDGQPAP
-674 PPPAGGVTITI
+674 PPPPQPGGVRIAI

-692 RVEVTGPGG
+692 VVTVTGPGG
-701 DPVIARSTSVSGED
+701 DPVITRSTSVSRDE
-715 AIFQEQSI
+715 ATFPEPF

-740 RPITVGGTAINTF
+740 RPIMVGGTTINTF

-766 FGPAITVPAN
+766 FGPAITVTAN

>member
-33 GESSTSPAVP
+33 GESSTSSTVP

-89 RPLTI
+89 QPLTL
-94 VLQPG
+94 VLEPG
-99 VYRQNIVIDRS
+99 VYRQNIVINRS
-110 DVTVRGATGLV
+110 NVTVRGATGLV

-155 SLAPIEYGINAE
+155 SLAPIEYGIDAE
-167 GATEVTVTGVDI
+167 EATEVTVTGVDI

-184 VTTQTSR
+184 ETPQASR
-191 GVAISFGSAA
+191 GVAIGFGSAA
-201 TGATSKNLTV
+201 AGVTSKNLTV

-216 FVAGAAD
+216 FVAGAAN

-235 INLRLEANNF
+235 INLRVETNNI
-245 FLGYAEAPASVRTQL
+245 FLGYDAASDGVRPEL
-260 INFVPQDVGEGSA
+260 INLVPQVPQGVGAGSA
-273 AIFIEPAVTGLSFVA
+273 GIFIEPAVTGLSLVTFA
-288 FDDNIIDSITPTAN
+288 GNDINPIIRTAD

-310 GRGLNA
+310 GSGLNA
-316 VERRDIVARNTGLVF
+316 VERRNIVARNTGLAF

-345 IAEAAGPNQTV
+345 IAEAAGPNPTV
-356 TAGPGDFVAEGEIV
+356 TAGPGSFEEEGEIV

-384 GTSTVQS
+384 GTSRVRS

-403 TEGNGFRITGI
+403 TERNGFRITGI
-414 SLDPVTGIPLDP
+414 SPDP
-426 DAIGPA
+426 DGAGLA
-432 APYQVAIGECDL
+432 TPYQVAIGECDL
-444 SNLTTRKVEV
+444 ANLTTRNVKV
-454 SFNDFTRPAQA
+454 SFNDFTRPPTQA
-465 DSYVSVQVCDFSQ
+465 GLPGPYVSVQICDFSQ
-478 AEVYK
+478 AEIYG

-497 SAEPNAVT
+497 AAEANAVT
-505 IRENLFEPAISSPV
+505 IRENTFEPAINSPD

-525 DRQTQAPGTLAPFAT
+525 DRQTLAPGTRVPFAT

-545 NIFRLPP
+545 NTFRL
-552 QGTLAVYARPD
+552 QGVPAAVYARPG
-563 LDLTPTAAGALG
+563 LDLTPTAAGELG

-588 ITPTPIPGFAVCGRQ
+588 ITPTPIPGFVVCGRQ

-608 APGNLLNFVD
+608 APGNLLNFLD
-618 SPQQQQQQQRASFT
+618 STPTAPFT
-632 STVFGRVSDALCA
+632 STVFGGVSDALCS

-660 GVPPAQ
+660 G
-666 PGGGPPAP
+666 AP
-674 PPPAGGVTITI
+674 PTPTPTPTPAGVTVTI
-685 PGLPANA
+685 PGLPAGA
-692 RVEVTGPGG
+692 TVTVTGPGG
-701 DPVIARSTSVSGED
+701 APVITSSTSVSGNE
-715 AIFQEQSI
+715 ATFPGPF

-740 RPITVGGTAINTF
+740 SAITLGGTTINTF
-753 DNETNPGSTTYFN
+753 DNTTNPGSTTYFN
-766 FGPAITVPAN
+766 FGPAIPVN

>member
-33 GESSTSPAVP
+33 GESSTSPTVP

-65 PPAGTVRVTPETDIN
+65 PPAGTVRVTPETDIS

-89 RPLTI
+89 QPLTI

-99 VYRQNIVIDRS
+99 VYRQNIVINRS
-110 DVTVRGATGLV
+110 DVRVRGATGLV

-142 GVVLENFS
+142 GVVLENFT

-155 SLAPIEYGINAE
+155 SLEPIEYGINAE
-167 GATEVTVTGVDI
+167 GATEVTITGVDI
-179 VLFPT
+179 VLSPT
-184 VTTQTSR
+184 VTTPTSR

-201 TGATSKNLTV
+201 AGATSKNLTV

-235 INLRLEANNF
+235 INLQVEANNI
-245 FLGYAEAPASVRTQL
+245 FLGYATLPAGVQTQL
-260 INFVPQDVGEGSA
+260 INVVPQDVGEGSA
-273 AIFIEPAVTGLSFVA
+273 AIFIEPAVTGLSLVA
-288 FDDNIIDSITPTAN
+288 VADNIITPITPTAN

-414 SLDPVTGIPLDP
+414 PLDPVTRVTGIPLDP
-426 DAIGPA
+426 DATGPA
-432 APYQVAIGECDL
+432 APYQVAIGECGL
-444 SNLTTRKVEV
+444 ANLTTRNVEV
-454 SFNDFTRPAQA
+454 SFNDFTGPTLAA
-465 DSYVSVQVCDFSQ
+465 PYVSVQVCDFSQ
-478 AEVYK
+478 AEVYG
-483 NLLRGF
+483 NRLRDF

-497 SAEPNAVT
+497 SAEPNGVT

-545 NIFRLPP
+545 NIFRL

-588 ITPTPIPGFAVCGRQ
+588 ITPTPIPGFVVCGRQ

-608 APGNLLNFVD
+608 APGNF
-618 SPQQQQQQQRASFT
+618 
-632 STVFGRVSDALCA
+632 
-645 AVGFGPGASLQFQPG
+645 
-660 GVPPAQ
+660 
-666 PGGGPPAP
+666 
-674 PPPAGGVTITI
+674 
-685 PGLPANA
+685 
-692 RVEVTGPGG
+692 
-701 DPVIARSTSVSGED
+701 
-715 AIFQEQSI
+715 
-723 TIPFGGQIRVT
+723 
-734 PAIPSP
+734 
-740 RPITVGGTAINTF
+740 
-753 DNETNPGSTTYFN
+753 
-766 FGPAITVPAN
+766 

>member
-1 MNGTM
+1 M
-6 QRWLLKSLG
+6 
-15 SLTLASAVVLLPV
+15 
-28 ILTGC
+28 
-33 GESSTSPAVP
+33 
-43 VPPPPPPPPPPAP
+43 
-56 TPTPTPTPT
+56 
-65 PPAGTVRVTPETDIN
+65 IN
-80 RIIATSDRT
+80 RS
-89 RPLTI
+89 
-94 VLQPG
+94 
-99 VYRQNIVIDRS
+99 N
-110 DVTVRGATGLV
+110 VTVRGATGLV
-121 GDAIVVGAE
+121 GDAVVVGAE
-130 SGAPVQ
+130 TGAPVQ
-136 VTSNAS
+136 VTSNAA

-167 GATEVTVTGVDI
+167 EATEVTVTGVDI
-179 VLFPT
+179 VLSPT
-184 VTTQTSR
+184 GTPPASR
-191 GVAISFGSAA
+191 GVAIGFGSAA
-201 TGATSKNLTV
+201 AGATSKNLTV

-235 INLRLEANNF
+235 INLRVETNNIS
-245 FLGYAEAPASVRTQL
+245 LGYAAPPARVQTQL
-260 INFVPQDVGEGSA
+260 IPSEPQNVGAGSA
-273 AIFIEPAVTGLSFVA
+273 AIFIEPAVTGLSLVA
-288 FDDNIIDSITPTAN
+288 VAGNTITTRAAN

-310 GRGLNA
+310 GSGLNA
-316 VERRDIVARNTGLVF
+316 VERRDIVARGTGLVF

-356 TAGPGDFVAEGEIV
+356 TAGPGSFEDEGEIV

-384 GTSTVQS
+384 GTSTVRS

-414 SLDPVTGIPLDP
+414 SPDP

-444 SNLTTRKVEV
+444 SNLTTRNVKV
-454 SFNDFTRPAQA
+454 SFNDFTRPTQAQ
-465 DSYVSVQVCDFSQ
+465 SYVSVQVCDFSQ
-478 AEVYK
+478 AEVYG

-505 IRENLFEPAISSPV
+505 IRENRFEPSIGSPT

-540 ASVRG
+540 ASVTG
-545 NIFRLPP
+545 NTFNLPP
-552 QGTLAVYARPD
+552 QGTLAVYARPGV
-563 LDLTPTAAGALG
+563 DLTPTAAGALG

-618 SPQQQQQQQRASFT
+618 SPQQPQQLAPFT
-632 STVFGRVSDALCA
+632 STVFGGVSDALCL
-645 AVGFGPGASLQFQPG
+645 AVGFGPGAGLQFQPG
-660 GVPPAQ
+660 GAPPAT
-666 PGGGPPAP
+666 PTPTPTP
-674 PPPAGGVTITI
+674 TPAGVTVTI
-685 PGLPANA
+685 PGLPAGA
-692 RVEVTGPGG
+692 TVAVTGPGG
-701 DPVIARSTSVSGED
+701 APVITTSTSVSGNV
-715 AIFQEQSI
+715 ATFPGPF

-734 PAIPSP
+734 PAISSPSA
-740 RPITVGGTAINTF
+740 ITVGGTTINTF
-753 DNETNPGSTTYFN
+753 DNTTNPGSTTYFN
-766 FGPAITVPAN
+766 FGPAISVN